1 MKYIQ
6 MKKILIIVSFF
17 LSLKIN
23 SQTSCATA
31 APFCAGGTSGVT
43 YPASTNAGNAEIGPD
58 YGCLGS
64 QPNPAWYFLQ
74 VGTSGNLILGIAGTG
89 GFDVDFICYGPFS
102 SLAGVCSSLTAG
114 NTVDCSFS
122 GSPTET
128 CTIPAA
134 IAGQFYMVLLT
145 NFSNAV
151 QNITF
156 NQVGGTGS
164 TNCGILTS
172 NNSAICAGSSA
183 TIIANNTTGLPSPTY
198 SLNPGGLTSPTPTFV
213 VSPLATTNY
222 TVYVSSTTSIAPT
235 QTALA
240 TVTVNPLPIISPT
253 FTQVTCTNTLNSVNL
268 NLTFNPVAPT
278 PTYAVMWSPPPA
290 TIAPSQT
297 FGSGLNPG
305 VTSVTVTA
313 AGGCVASASFTMLGI
328 TIPTFTLTNT
338 TGSYSLT
345 CNNPTINLSVATN
358 YTAGAANFN
367 WINNTSTFSSS
378 LTNVSLTGASNVGTY
393 TVSLTDPV
401 TACST
406 SQTFAISQSTAIPVN
421 TVNPASQVITC
432 NAGAVTFTSSISSP
446 TVNVTSSWFYNSNTF
461 PGGPSLVTNGSVSI
475 GAPTSPGT
483 VILQTCNNVNGCCNT
498 KTLTVTAST
507 NVPTF
512 NATSTTNFTLGC
524 AAPVNLTTL
533 CMFPTSGGA
542 VNFAFLPP
550 TSTLSVP
557 IPTVLFSGTSCTTT
571 AIPGTWTL
579 VARDPNSNCQTP
591 LPVVVLSNTV
601 TPDVSAG
608 ILTQTLTCI
617 NPTVL
622 AVGTSSTPNTDLG
635 WLIPSAPFSLPT
647 PTITLGP
654 VTAGATN
661 TNLPNF
667 YATYTAVATNTI
679 NQCKSTQ
686 TYSIYQNFYAPSNIG
701 IGVSTPSNITC
712 QNPCVSLSF
721 TGATLSY
728 PGGVS
733 IPTNTWSAPP
743 PLSNT
748 STLSTTSACIAGD
761 YTLTVT
767 DGKSGCAAS
776 KVYKV
781 IEQLDK
787 PVLANLPSYTLDC
800 SATASISAA
809 LIQIS
814 LTSTLSSWSL
824 YIKNY
829 PPNTAFSNINLTTPP
844 NGLTVTP
851 AGAITGSFTVDKTG
865 SYGFV
870 AKNLITGCIEGG
882 VFQVVAGGLNANFA
896 PSALTGFAPLGVTFS
911 NLSSSS
917 STLSGTSSITTVWSF
932 GNGTA
937 QTTTNVA
944 LSTNA
949 IYNNPGTYTVTIVS
963 SKGSCIDSAYK
974 VIRVDIPSKLEIPN
988 VFTPNG
994 DGSNDVF
1001 FLKTSNLTEIT
1012 ALIFDR
1018 WGNKVYD
1025 LTSSTGNI
1033 AWDGKNLEGK
1043 ECAAGTYFYVI
1054 KAKGKDDQ
1062 SYEKKGNVSLFR

>member
-1 MKYIQ
+1 
-6 MKKILIIVSFF
+6 
-17 LSLKIN
+17 
-23 SQTSCATA
+23 
-31 APFCAGGTSGVT
+31 
-43 YPASTNAGNAEIGPD
+43 
-58 YGCLGS
+58 
-64 QPNPAWYFLQ
+64 
-74 VGTSGNLILGIAGTG
+74 
-89 GFDVDFICYGPFS
+89 
-102 SLAGVCSSLTAG
+102 
-114 NTVDCSFS
+114 
-122 GSPTET
+122 
-128 CTIPAA
+128 
-134 IAGQFYMVLLT
+134 
-145 NFSNAV
+145 
-151 QNITF
+151 
-156 NQVGGTGS
+156 
-164 TNCGILTS
+164 
-172 NNSAICAGSSA
+172 
-183 TIIANNTTGLPSPTY
+183 
-198 SLNPGGLTSPTPTFV
+198 
-213 VSPLATTNY
+213 
-222 TVYVSSTTSIAPT
+222 
-235 QTALA
+235 
-240 TVTVNPLPIISPT
+240 
-253 FTQVTCTNTLNSVNL
+253 
-268 NLTFNPVAPT
+268 
-278 PTYAVMWSPPPA
+278 
-290 TIAPSQT
+290 
-297 FGSGLNPG
+297 
-305 VTSVTVTA
+305 
-313 AGGCVASASFTMLGI
+313 
-328 TIPTFTLTNT
+328 
-338 TGSYSLT
+338 
-345 CNNPTINLSVATN
+345 
-358 YTAGAANFN
+358 
-367 WINNTSTFSSS
+367 
-378 LTNVSLTGASNVGTY
+378 
-393 TVSLTDPV
+393 
-401 TACST
+401 
-406 SQTFAISQSTAIPVN
+406 
-421 TVNPASQVITC
+421 
-432 NAGAVTFTSSISSP
+432 
-446 TVNVTSSWFYNSNTF
+446 
-461 PGGPSLVTNGSVSI
+461 
-475 GAPTSPGT
+475 
-483 VILQTCNNVNGCCNT
+483 
-498 KTLTVTAST
+498 
-507 NVPTF
+507 
-512 NATSTTNFTLGC
+512 
-524 AAPVNLTTL
+524 
-533 CMFPTSGGA
+533 
-542 VNFAFLPP
+542 
-550 TSTLSVP
+550 
-557 IPTVLFSGTSCTTT
+557 
-571 AIPGTWTL
+571 
-579 VARDPNSNCQTP
+579 
-591 LPVVVLSNTV
+591 
-601 TPDVSAG
+601 
-608 ILTQTLTCI
+608 
-617 NPTVL
+617 
-622 AVGTSSTPNTDLG
+622 
-635 WLIPSAPFSLPT
+635 
-647 PTITLGP
+647 
-654 VTAGATN
+654 
-661 TNLPNF
+661 LPNF

-712 QNPCVSLSF
+712 QNLCVSLSF

-728 PGGVS
+728 PGGAS

-743 PLSNT
+743 PTSNT
-748 STLSTTSACIAGD
+748 STLSTTSACVAGD

-767 DGKSGCAAS
+767 DGISGCAAS

-787 PVLANLPSYTLDC
+787 PVLASAPNFTLDC
-800 SATASISAA
+800 SATSSISAA